1 MADSQITK
9 QALAQALKKLMSARP
24 LNKISVGDIAAA
36 SGLNR
41 QTFYYHFKDIIDVM
55 EWGCRQAL
63 KDDLETGLKAE
74 SPREAITVFVTNTV
88 NRRAAVSHLL
98 ASPHGSD
105 FLQLMQK
112 TVKTYLWEM
121 FGRMFPN
128 SRLSVADTEAVL
140 DFFTGGITGLII
152 GNYSKRNLDTDALVD
167 QIDRLLSGEMRAAL
181 LGSESSAGAQ

>member
-1 MADSQITK
+1 MAIDTK
-9 QALAQALKKLMSARP
+9 QMITEKLFELLSREKTENVTVKR
-24 LNKISVGDIAAA
+24 LVEECGIS
-36 SGLNR
+36 R

-63 KDDLETGLKAE
+63 KDDLETVLKAE
-74 SPREAITVFVTNTV
+74 SPREAITVFVTNTA

-140 DFFTGGITGLII
+140 DFFTGGITGLIL

-181 LGSESSAGAQ
+181 LGREFSAGAQ

>member
-1 MADSQITK
+1 MHGRAIFFTMA
-9 QALAQALKKLMSARP
+9 SAMERSVSISPP
-24 LNKISVGDIAAA
+24 L
-36 SGLNR
+36 SGLSSEKVAR
-41 QTFYYHFKDIIDVM
+41 FCSSWSAFDIPERTTVTPGI
-55 EWGCRQAL
+55 
-63 KDDLETGLKAE
+63 DLETGLKAE

-181 LGSESSAGAQ
+181 LGREFSAGAQ